1 MARQRE
7 TEGKWYRQKGESEQ
21 AYEAFKMYYKMGT
34 KRSCMKV
41 AKELGRSGT
50 LITGWCSKWDWVERS
65 RAYDNA
71 LEKEAFKSA
80 CDAIK
85 KMNQQQAQI
94 GLLVQKKAIEALK
107 ELKTKELY
115 PKLLLQYLVEGAGL
129 ERKARVSDVESYREK
144 VDVFVNGEY
153 ADDGLTEALNNSAKK
168 VWEEE

>member
-1 MARQRE
+1 
-7 TEGKWYRQKGESEQ
+7 
-21 AYEAFKMYYKMGT
+21 
-34 KRSCMKV
+34 
-41 AKELGRSGT
+41 
-50 LITGWCSKWDWVERS
+50 
-65 RAYDNA
+65 
-71 LEKEAFKSA
+71 
-80 CDAIK
+80 
-85 KMNQQQAQI
+85 MNQQQAQI

-144 VDVFVNGEY
+144 VDVSVNGEY